1 MSALFAE
8 TVKIYFLQFQYAKL
22 QINFTFLFSFLKY
35 LECSRLS
42 FGYFE
47 NIECLRAYHRFL
59 VDMEFGWLIDI
70 E

>member
-22 QINFTFLFSFLKY
+22 QSNFTFLFSFLEY
-35 LECSRLS
+35 LIGSHLRFC
-42 FGYFE
+42 YFE
-47 NIECLRAYHRFL
+47 NSPYLQSYFQFF
-59 VDMEFGWLIDI
+59 VDMDFEHLIDI